1 MIPLGKVSVFA
12 ASSWGGFFLEQRMA
26 KLYAE
31 IAKMEAQDDGTVKVW
46 GYASSEAVDS
56 DGEIIAAEAMKAAI
70 PDYMKFGAVR
80 EMHGSNAAGTA
91 IEINV
96 ENDGRTFF
104 GAHIV
109 DPVAVTKVKTGVYK
123 GFSIGGSVTARDE
136 LNKSQITGLK
146 LTEIS
151 LVDRP
156 ANPDAVFT
164 CYKAD
169 KPKDEEEADKDDKPS
184 DKSAEEKGDK
194 PKDGDKEP
202 EAEEKDGKDDKKDD
216 EEEDDKKDEAE
227 KSASVNLSESEIAI
241 LKAVLA
247 KAEKPKD
254 EPVAKSMWQVKSLAD
269 VLMSLEWL
277 ISDASYDGVDEAVI
291 AQIKESAGKLAESLK
306 ALTVSE
312 ADKLVDGLAA
322 KADKSDDLAK
332 AESVDELAKAQDALK
347 KSNDALAKAQAEI
360 ESLKKQAAPPKGST
374 KAISKAED
382 NGEDPLNGFE
392 PIVKNDGSLDDVAT
406 LVKAAQ
412 AGRL

>member
-1 MIPLGKVSVFA
+1 MT
-12 ASSWGGFFLEQRMA
+12 

-56 DGEIIAAEAMKAAI
+56 DGEVIAAEAMKAAI

-96 ENDGRTFF
+96 EDDGRTFF

-109 DPVAVTKVKTGVYK
+109 DPIAVTKVKTGVYK
-123 GFSIGGSVTARDE
+123 GFSIGGSVTARDD

-164 CYKAD
+164 CFKAD
-169 KPKDEEEADKDDKPS
+169 KPKADEEADKDED
-184 DKSAEEKGDK
+184 DKSADKTDETPADDAEKA
-194 PKDGDKEP
+194 DG
-202 EAEEKDGKDDKKDD
+202 DKKDD
-216 EEEDDKKDEAE
+216 KEDKEDEAE

-247 KAEKPKD
+247 KADKPKD
-254 EPVAKSMWQVKSLAD
+254 EPVAKSMYQVKSLAD
-269 VLMSLEWL
+269 VLMSLKWL
-277 ISDASYDGVDEAVI
+277 VDDAVYVDIDEAVI
-291 AQIKESAGKLAESLK
+291 AQIKESAASLAESLK
-306 ALTVSE
+306 ALAASE

-322 KADKSDDLAK
+322 KADKSDDIAK
-332 AESVDELAKAQDALK
+332 AESADELAKAQDALK

-374 KAISKAED
+374 KAIGKTED
-382 NGEDPLNGFE
+382 NGEDPLKGFQ

-406 LVKAAQ
+406 LIKAAQ
-412 AGRL
+412 TGRL

>member
-1 MIPLGKVSVFA
+1 
-12 ASSWGGFFLEQRMA
+12 MA

-56 DGEIIAAEAMKAAI
+56 DGEIISAKAMKAAI

-96 ENDGRTFF
+96 EDDGRTFF

-109 DPVAVTKVKTGVYK
+109 DPIAVTKVKTGVYK

-164 CYKAD
+164 CFKAD
-169 KPKDEEEADKDDKPS
+169 KPKDGEEAADKDDEPADKADETPADDTEKADS
-184 DKSAEEKGDK
+184 DK
-194 PKDGDKEP
+194 KDDKE
-202 EAEEKDGKDDKKDD
+202 DDKKDD
-216 EEEDDKKDEAE
+216 AE
-227 KSASVNLSESEIAI
+227 KSASVELSESEIAI

-247 KAEKPKD
+247 KAEKQEAATK
-254 EPVAKSMWQVKSLAD
+254 AD
-269 VLMSLEWL
+269 
-277 ISDASYDGVDEAVI
+277 
-291 AQIKESAGKLAESLK
+291 ESADES
-306 ALTVSE
+306 VS
-312 ADKLVDGLAA
+312 KS
-322 KADKSDDLAK
+322 DKSDDLVK
-332 AESVDELAKAQDALK
+332 AEMVDALAKAQDALK

-374 KAISKAED
+374 KAIGKAED
-382 NGEDPLNGFE
+382 NGEDPLKGFQ

>member
-1 MIPLGKVSVFA
+1 
-12 ASSWGGFFLEQRMA
+12 MA

-56 DGEIIAAEAMKAAI
+56 DGEVIAAEAMKAAI

-96 ENDGRTFF
+96 EDDGRTFF

-164 CYKAD
+164 CFKAD
-169 KPKDEEEADKDDKPS
+169 KSKDEEEADKDEDDKTV
-184 DKSAEEKGDK
+184 DKTDETPADDAEKADDK
-194 PKDGDKEP
+194 ADGK
-202 EAEEKDGKDDKKDD
+202 KDDK
-216 EEEDDKKDEAE
+216 EDEAE
-227 KSASVNLSESEIAI
+227 KSASVELSKSEIAI

-247 KAEKPKD
+247 KAEELKD

-269 VLMSLEWL
+269 VLMSLKWL
-277 ISDASYDGVDEAVI
+277 INDAGYDGVDESVI
-291 AQIKESAGKLAESLK
+291 AQIKESAGSLAESLK

-332 AESVDELAKAQDALK
+332 AESADELAKAQDALK

-382 NGEDPLNGFE
+382 NGEDPLQGFQ

-406 LVKAAQ
+406 LIKAKQ
-412 AGRL
+412 TGRL

>member
-1 MIPLGKVSVFA
+1 
-12 ASSWGGFFLEQRMA
+12 MA

-56 DGEIIAAEAMKAAI
+56 DGEVIAAEAMKAAI

-96 ENDGRTFF
+96 EDDGRTFF

-169 KPKDEEEADKDDKPS
+169 KPKDGEEAADKDDKKT
-184 DKSAEEKGDK
+184 DKTDETPADNTEKA
-194 PKDGDKEP
+194 DGEKVDDKE
-202 EAEEKDGKDDKKDD
+202 DDKKDD
-216 EEEDDKKDEAE
+216 AE
-227 KSASVNLSESEIAI
+227 KSASVELSESEIAI

-269 VLMSLEWL
+269 VLTSLKWL
-277 ISDASYDGVDEAVI
+277 IEDAAYDNIDEAVI
-291 AQIKESAGKLAESLK
+291 AQIKESAGSLAESLK
-306 ALTVSE
+306 ALAVSE

-322 KADKSDDLAK
+322 KADKSDNLAK

-382 NGEDPLNGFE
+382 NGEDPLNGFQ

>member
-1 MIPLGKVSVFA
+1 
-12 ASSWGGFFLEQRMA
+12 MA

-56 DGEIIAAEAMKAAI
+56 DGEVIAAEAMKAAI

-96 ENDGRTFF
+96 EDDGRTFF

-164 CYKAD
+164 CFKAD
-169 KPKDEEEADKDDKPS
+169 KPKDGEEAADKDEDEKPTDKADETPA
-184 DKSAEEKGDK
+184 DDAEKA
-194 PKDGDKEP
+194 DG
-202 EAEEKDGKDDKKDD
+202 DKKDD
-216 EEEDDKKDEAE
+216 KEDEAE
-227 KSASVNLSESEIAI
+227 KSASVELSASEIAV

-247 KAEKPKD
+247 KADKSGYEHKY

-269 VLMSLEWL
+269 VLMSLKWL
-277 ISDASYDGVDEAVI
+277 IEDAAYDNIDETVI
-291 AQIKESAGKLAESLK
+291 AQIKESAGSLAESLK
-306 ALTVSE
+306 ALTISE

-347 KSNDALAKAQAEI
+347 KSNDALVKAQAEI
-360 ESLKKQAAPPKGST
+360 ESLKKQAAPPKGSI

-382 NGEDPLNGFE
+382 NGEDPLNGFA

-406 LVKAAQ
+406 LIKAKQ
-412 AGRL
+412 TGRL

>member
-1 MIPLGKVSVFA
+1 
-12 ASSWGGFFLEQRMA
+12 MA

-56 DGEIIAAEAMKAAI
+56 DGEIIVAEAMKAAI

-96 ENDGRTFF
+96 EDDGRTFF

-109 DPVAVTKVKTGVYK
+109 DPIAVTKVKTGVYK

-169 KPKDEEEADKDDKPS
+169 KQKDEEEADKDEDDKTA
-184 DKSAEEKGDK
+184 DKADETPADDAEKA
-194 PKDGDKEP
+194 DG
-202 EAEEKDGKDDKKDD
+202 DKKDD
-216 EEEDDKKDEAE
+216 KDDKEDETK

-269 VLMSLEWL
+269 VLTSLKWL
-277 ISDASYDGVDEAVI
+277 IEDAAYDNIDEAVI
-291 AQIKESAGKLAESLK
+291 AQIKESAASLAESLK
-306 ALTVSE
+306 ALTGSE

-406 LVKAAQ
+406 LIKAKQ
-412 AGRL
+412 TGRL

>member
-1 MIPLGKVSVFA
+1 
-12 ASSWGGFFLEQRMA
+12 MA

-56 DGEIIAAEAMKAAI
+56 DGEIIVAEAMKAAI

-96 ENDGRTFF
+96 EDDGRTFF

-169 KPKDEEEADKDDKPS
+169 KPKDDEETADKDDEPA
-184 DKSAEEKGDK
+184 DKTDETPADDTEKA
-194 PKDGDKEP
+194 DG
-202 EAEEKDGKDDKKDD
+202 DKKDD
-216 EEEDDKKDEAE
+216 KEDEAE

-269 VLMSLEWL
+269 VLMSLKWL
-277 ISDASYDGVDEAVI
+277 INDAGYDGVDEAVI
-291 AQIKESAGKLAESLK
+291 AQIKESASSLAESLK
-306 ALTVSE
+306 ALAVSE

-347 KSNDALAKAQAEI
+347 KSNDALVKAQAEI
-360 ESLKKQAAPPKGST
+360 ESLKKQAAPPKGSI

-382 NGEDPLNGFE
+382 NGEDPLNGFA

-406 LVKAAQ
+406 LIKAKQ
-412 AGRL
+412 TGRL

>member
-1 MIPLGKVSVFA
+1 
-12 ASSWGGFFLEQRMA
+12 MA

-96 ENDGRTFF
+96 EDDGRTFF

-169 KPKDEEEADKDDKPS
+169 KPKDEEEAVDKDDEAA
-184 DKSAEEKGDK
+184 DKTDETPDDDAEKA
-194 PKDGDKEP
+194 DG
-202 EAEEKDGKDDKKDD
+202 DKKDD
-216 EEEDDKKDEAE
+216 KEDDKKDEAE

-269 VLMSLEWL
+269 VLTSLKWL
-277 ISDASYDGVDEAVI
+277 IEDAIYDDVDAAVI
-291 AQIKESAGKLAESLK
+291 AQIKESAGSLAESLK

-312 ADKLVDGLAA
+312 ADKLVDGLAT

-332 AESVDELAKAQDALK
+332 AESADELAKAQDALK

-360 ESLKKQAAPPKGST
+360 ESLKKQAAPPKGSA
-374 KAISKAED
+374 KAIGKAED
-382 NGEDPLNGFE
+382 NGEDPLKGFQ

>member
-1 MIPLGKVSVFA
+1 
-12 ASSWGGFFLEQRMA
+12 MA

-96 ENDGRTFF
+96 EDDGRTFF

-164 CYKAD
+164 CFKAD
-169 KPKDEEEADKDDKPS
+169 KPKDDEEAADKDDEPA
-184 DKSAEEKGDK
+184 DKADETPDDDAEKA
-194 PKDGDKEP
+194 DG
-202 EAEEKDGKDDKKDD
+202 DKKDD
-216 EEEDDKKDEAE
+216 KEDDKKDEAGR
-227 KSASVNLSESEIAI
+227 SASVELSESEIAI

-254 EPVAKSMWQVKSLAD
+254 ELVTKSMWQVKSLAD
-269 VLMSLEWL
+269 VLALLKWL
-277 ISDASYDGVDEAVI
+277 IEDAIYDDVDAAVI
-291 AQIKESAGKLAESLK
+291 AQIKESAGSLAESLK

-374 KAISKAED
+374 KAIGKAED
-382 NGEDPLNGFE
+382 NGEDHLNGFQ

-412 AGRL
+412 TGRL

>member
-1 MIPLGKVSVFA
+1 
-12 ASSWGGFFLEQRMA
+12 MA

-96 ENDGRTFF
+96 EDDGRTFF

-169 KPKDEEEADKDDKPS
+169 KPKADEEADKDEDEKPADKADETPA
-184 DKSAEEKGDK
+184 DDTEK
-194 PKDGDKEP
+194 
-202 EAEEKDGKDDKKDD
+202 ADDKKD
-216 EEEDDKKDEAE
+216 KAE
-227 KSASVNLSESEIAI
+227 KSASVELSDSEIAI

-269 VLMSLEWL
+269 VLMSLKWL
-277 ISDASYDGVDEAVI
+277 IEDAVYGNIDEAVV
-291 AQIKESAGKLAESLK
+291 AQIKESAGSLAESLK
-306 ALTVSE
+306 ALTISE

-360 ESLKKQAAPPKGST
+360 ESLKKQVAPPKGST

-382 NGEDPLNGFE
+382 NGEDPLKGFL

-412 AGRL
+412 TGRL

>member
-1 MIPLGKVSVFA
+1 
-12 ASSWGGFFLEQRMA
+12 MA

-96 ENDGRTFF
+96 EDDGRTFF

-164 CYKAD
+164 CFKAD
-169 KPKDEEEADKDDKPS
+169 KSKDEEEAADKDDKPS
-184 DKSAEEKGDK
+184 DKSAEEEGDK

-202 EAEEKDGKDDKKDD
+202 EAKDKDDKDDKKDD
-216 EEEDDKKDEAE
+216 EEDGKKDETE
-227 KSASVNLSESEIAI
+227 KSASVNLSESEIAL
-241 LKAVLA
+241 LKSVLA
-247 KAEKPKD
+247 RLEKSSVP
-254 EPVAKSMWQVKSLAD
+254 
-269 VLMSLEWL
+269 
-277 ISDASYDGVDEAVI
+277 
-291 AQIKESAGKLAESLK
+291 
-306 ALTVSE
+306 
-312 ADKLVDGLAA
+312 
-322 KADKSDDLAK
+322 DDLTK

-360 ESLKKQAAPPKGST
+360 ESLKKQAAPPKGSA

-382 NGEDPLNGFE
+382 NGEDPLKGFQ

>member
-1 MIPLGKVSVFA
+1 
-12 ASSWGGFFLEQRMA
+12 MA

-56 DGEIIAAEAMKAAI
+56 DGEVIAAEAMKAAI

-96 ENDGRTFF
+96 EDDGRTFF

-164 CYKAD
+164 CFKAD
-169 KPKDEEEADKDDKPS
+169 KPKDDEETADKDDEPA
-184 DKSAEEKGDK
+184 DKADETPDDDAEKA
-194 PKDGDKEP
+194 DG
-202 EAEEKDGKDDKKDD
+202 DKKDD
-216 EEEDDKKDEAE
+216 KEDDKKDEAE
-227 KSASVNLSESEIAI
+227 KSASVELSESEIAI

-247 KAEKPKD
+247 KAEKSKD

-269 VLMSLEWL
+269 VLASLKWL
-277 ISDASYDGVDEAVI
+277 IEDAIYDDVDVAVI
-291 AQIKESAGKLAESLK
+291 AQIKESAGSLAESLK
-306 ALTVSE
+306 ALTISE

-332 AESVDELAKAQDALK
+332 AESADELAKAQDALK

-374 KAISKAED
+374 KAIGKAED
-382 NGEDPLNGFE
+382 NGEDPLKGFQ

>member
-1 MIPLGKVSVFA
+1 
-12 ASSWGGFFLEQRMA
+12 MA

-96 ENDGRTFF
+96 EDDGRTFF

-184 DKSAEEKGDK
+184 DKSAEEEGDK

-202 EAEEKDGKDDKKDD
+202 KAEDKDDKDD
-216 EEEDDKKDEAE
+216 KEDDKEDEAE

-247 KAEKPKD
+247 KAEKQEAVTKAD
-254 EPVAKSMWQVKSLAD
+254 EPVDESVSKS
-269 VLMSLEWL
+269 
-277 ISDASYDGVDEAVI
+277 
-291 AQIKESAGKLAESLK
+291 
-306 ALTVSE
+306 
-312 ADKLVDGLAA
+312 
-322 KADKSDDLAK
+322 DKSDDLAK
-332 AESVDELAKAQDALK
+332 AEMADALK

-382 NGEDPLNGFE
+382 NGEDPLKGFQ

-406 LVKAAQ
+406 LIKAKQ
-412 AGRL
+412 TGRL

>member
-1 MIPLGKVSVFA
+1 
-12 ASSWGGFFLEQRMA
+12 MA

-96 ENDGRTFF
+96 EDDGRTFF

-109 DPVAVTKVKTGVYK
+109 DPIAVTKVKTGVYK

-164 CYKAD
+164 CFKAD
-169 KPKDEEEADKDDKPS
+169 KPKDEEEATDKDDEPA
-184 DKSAEEKGDK
+184 DKADETPADDAEKA
-194 PKDGDKEP
+194 DG
-202 EAEEKDGKDDKKDD
+202 
-216 EEEDDKKDEAE
+216 DKKDEAE
-227 KSASVNLSESEIAI
+227 KSASVELSESEIAI

-269 VLMSLEWL
+269 VLMSLKWL
-277 ISDASYDGVDEAVI
+277 IEDAAYDNIDETVI
-291 AQIKESAGKLAESLK
+291 AQIKESAGSLAESLK
-306 ALTVSE
+306 ALAASE

-374 KAISKAED
+374 KAIGKAED
-382 NGEDPLNGFE
+382 NGEDPLKGFQ

-406 LVKAAQ
+406 LVKAAH

>member
-1 MIPLGKVSVFA
+1 
-12 ASSWGGFFLEQRMA
+12 MA

-96 ENDGRTFF
+96 EDDGRTFF

-169 KPKDEEEADKDDKPS
+169 KPKDDEEADKAEDDKPA
-184 DKSAEEKGDK
+184 DKADETPDDDAEKA
-194 PKDGDKEP
+194 DG
-202 EAEEKDGKDDKKDD
+202 
-216 EEEDDKKDEAE
+216 DKKDEKDDKEDETE
-227 KSASVNLSESEIAI
+227 KSASVDLSESEIAI

-269 VLMSLEWL
+269 VLASLRWL
-277 ISDASYDGVDEAVI
+277 IEDAIYDDVDAAVI
-291 AQIKESAGKLAESLK
+291 AQIKESAGSLAESLK

-332 AESVDELAKAQDALK
+332 SESADELAKAQDALK

-360 ESLKKQAAPPKGST
+360 ESLKKQAAPPKGSA

-382 NGEDPLNGFE
+382 NGEDPLKGFQ

-412 AGRL
+412 TGRL

>member
-1 MIPLGKVSVFA
+1 
-12 ASSWGGFFLEQRMA
+12 MA

-96 ENDGRTFF
+96 EDDGRTFF

-164 CYKAD
+164 CFKAD
-169 KPKDEEEADKDDKPS
+169 KPKDGEEAADKDNKPADKADETPADDTEKADS
-184 DKSAEEKGDK
+184 DKADK
-194 PKDGDKEP
+194 KV
-202 EAEEKDGKDDKKDD
+202 DDK
-216 EEEDDKKDEAE
+216 EDDKKDETE
-227 KSASVNLSESEIAI
+227 KSASVNLSESEITI

-254 EPVAKSMWQVKSLAD
+254 EPVAKSIYQVKSLTD
-269 VLMSLEWL
+269 VLISLKWL
-277 ISDASYDGVDEAVI
+277 IDDANYGSVDKDI
-291 AQIKESAGKLAESLK
+291 TAQIKESEASLAESLK
-306 ALTVSE
+306 ALTASE
-312 ADKLVDGLAA
+312 ADKLVDGLSA

-332 AESVDELAKAQDALK
+332 AEPADELAKAQDALK

-374 KAISKAED
+374 KAIGKAED
-382 NGEDPLNGFE
+382 NGEDPLNGFQ

-412 AGRL
+412 TGRL

>member
-1 MIPLGKVSVFA
+1 
-12 ASSWGGFFLEQRMA
+12 MA

-96 ENDGRTFF
+96 EDDGRTFF

-109 DPVAVTKVKTGVYK
+109 DPIAVTKVKTGVYK

-164 CYKAD
+164 CFKAD
-169 KPKDEEEADKDDKPS
+169 KPKDEEEADKDED
-184 DKSAEEKGDK
+184 DKSADKPDETPAEKAEGDK
-194 PKDGDKEP
+194 V
-202 EAEEKDGKDDKKDD
+202 DDK
-216 EEEDDKKDEAE
+216 EDDKKNEAE
-227 KSASVNLSESEIAI
+227 KSVSVNLSESEIAI

-254 EPVAKSMWQVKSLAD
+254 ELVAKSIYQVKSLTD
-269 VLMSLEWL
+269 VLISLKWL
-277 ISDASYDGVDEAVI
+277 IDDANYGSVDKDI
-291 AQIKESAGKLAESLK
+291 TAQIKESAASLAESLK

-312 ADKLVDGLAA
+312 ADKLVDGLVI
-322 KADKSDDLAK
+322 KADKSDDLTK

-374 KAISKAED
+374 KAIGKAED
-382 NGEDPLNGFE
+382 NGEDPLNGFQ
-392 PIVKNDGSLDDVAT
+392 PIVKNDGTLDDVAT

-412 AGRL
+412 TGHL

>member
-1 MIPLGKVSVFA
+1 
-12 ASSWGGFFLEQRMA
+12 MA

-96 ENDGRTFF
+96 EDDGRTFF

-164 CYKAD
+164 FFKAD
-169 KPKDEEEADKDDKPS
+169 KPKDEEETADKDDEPA
-184 DKSAEEKGDK
+184 DKADETPDDDAEKA
-194 PKDGDKEP
+194 DG
-202 EAEEKDGKDDKKDD
+202 DKKDD
-216 EEEDDKKDEAE
+216 KEDDKKDEAE
-227 KSASVNLSESEIAI
+227 KSASVELSESEIAI
-241 LKAVLA
+241 LKAVLV
-247 KAEKPKD
+247 KAEKQEAEVKAD
-254 EPVAKSMWQVKSLAD
+254 EPVDESVGKS
-269 VLMSLEWL
+269 
-277 ISDASYDGVDEAVI
+277 
-291 AQIKESAGKLAESLK
+291 
-306 ALTVSE
+306 
-312 ADKLVDGLAA
+312 DKP
-322 KADKSDDLAK
+322 DDLAK
-332 AESVDELAKAQDALK
+332 AEMADALAKAQDALK

-374 KAISKAED
+374 KAIGKAED
-382 NGEDPLNGFE
+382 NGEDPLNGFQ

-412 AGRL
+412 TGRL

>member
-1 MIPLGKVSVFA
+1 MT
-12 ASSWGGFFLEQRMA
+12 

-96 ENDGRTFF
+96 EDDGRTFF

-169 KPKDEEEADKDDKPS
+169 KPKDEEEAKKEDEPANKADETPADDT
-184 DKSAEEKGDK
+184 EKAD
-194 PKDGDKEP
+194 
-202 EAEEKDGKDDKKDD
+202 
-216 EEEDDKKDEAE
+216 DDKKDEAE
-227 KSASVNLSESEIAI
+227 KSASVELSESEIAI

-254 EPVAKSMWQVKSLAD
+254 ELVTKSMWQVKSLAD
-269 VLMSLEWL
+269 VLASLKWL
-277 ISDASYDGVDEAVI
+277 IEDAIYDDVDAAVI
-291 AQIKESAGKLAESLK
+291 AQIKESAGSLAESLK

-312 ADKLVDGLAA
+312 ADKLVNGLAA

-374 KAISKAED
+374 KAIGKAED
-382 NGEDPLNGFE
+382 NGEDPLKGFQ

-412 AGRL
+412 AVRL

>member
-1 MIPLGKVSVFA
+1 
-12 ASSWGGFFLEQRMA
+12 MA

-96 ENDGRTFF
+96 EDDGRTFF

-109 DPVAVTKVKTGVYK
+109 DPIAVTKVKTGVYK

-164 CYKAD
+164 CFKAD
-169 KPKDEEEADKDDKPS
+169 KPKDEEEADKEEDEKPTDKADETPADDAEKADDK
-184 DKSAEEKGDK
+184 A
-194 PKDGDKEP
+194 DGK
-202 EAEEKDGKDDKKDD
+202 KDDKED
-216 EEEDDKKDEAE
+216 ETE

-241 LKAVLA
+241 LKAALA

-254 EPVAKSMWQVKSLAD
+254 EPVTKSMWQVKSLAD
-269 VLMSLEWL
+269 VLMSLKWL
-277 ISDASYDGVDEAVI
+277 INDAGYDGVDEAVI
-291 AQIKESAGKLAESLK
+291 AQIKESAGSLAESLK

-332 AESVDELAKAQDALK
+332 AESVDELTKAQDALK

-382 NGEDPLNGFE
+382 NGEDPLNGFQ

-412 AGRL
+412 TGRL

>member
-1 MIPLGKVSVFA
+1 
-12 ASSWGGFFLEQRMA
+12 MA

-31 IAKMEAQDDGTVKVW
+31 IAKMETQDDGTVKVW

-56 DGEIIAAEAMKAAI
+56 DGEVIAAEAMKAAI

-96 ENDGRTFF
+96 EDDGRTFF

-109 DPVAVTKVKTGVYK
+109 DPIAVTKVKTGVYK

-164 CYKAD
+164 CFKAD
-169 KPKDEEEADKDDKPS
+169 KPKDEEEAADKDDKPS
-184 DKSAEEKGDK
+184 DKPAEEEGDK
-194 PKDGDKEP
+194 PKEGDKEP
-202 EAEEKDGKDDKKDD
+202 EAEDKDGKDDK
-216 EEEDDKKDEAE
+216 EDDKDDKEDETE
-227 KSASVNLSESEIAI
+227 KSASVDLSEAEIAI

-247 KAEKPKD
+247 RFEKS
-254 EPVAKSMWQVKSLAD
+254 AA
-269 VLMSLEWL
+269 
-277 ISDASYDGVDEAVI
+277 SDG
-291 AQIKESAGKLAESLK
+291 
-306 ALTVSE
+306 
-312 ADKLVDGLAA
+312 
-322 KADKSDDLAK
+322 LAK
-332 AESVDELAKAQDALK
+332 AESADELAKAQDALK

-360 ESLKKQAAPPKGST
+360 ESLKKQAAPPKGSA

-382 NGEDPLNGFE
+382 NGEDPLKGFQ

>member
-1 MIPLGKVSVFA
+1 
-12 ASSWGGFFLEQRMA
+12 MA

-96 ENDGRTFF
+96 EDDGRTFF

-109 DPVAVTKVKTGVYK
+109 DPIAVTKVKTGVYK

-164 CYKAD
+164 CFKAD
-169 KPKDEEEADKDDKPS
+169 KPKDDDEVDKAEDDKS
-184 DKSAEEKGDK
+184 TEKADETPVDDTEK
-194 PKDGDKEP
+194 ADG
-202 EAEEKDGKDDKKDD
+202 
-216 EEEDDKKDEAE
+216 KKDEAE
-227 KSASVNLSESEIAI
+227 KSASVELSESEIAI

-254 EPVAKSMWQVKSLAD
+254 EPVAKSIYQVKSLTD
-269 VLMSLEWL
+269 VLISLKWL
-277 ISDASYDGVDEAVI
+277 IDDANYGSVDKDI
-291 AQIKESAGKLAESLK
+291 TAQIKESAASLAESLK
-306 ALTVSE
+306 ALTASE
-312 ADKLVDGLAA
+312 ADKLVDGLSA

-382 NGEDPLNGFE
+382 NGEDPLKGFQ

-412 AGRL
+412 TGRL

>member
-1 MIPLGKVSVFA
+1 
-12 ASSWGGFFLEQRMA
+12 MA

-96 ENDGRTFF
+96 EDDGRTFF

-164 CYKAD
+164 CFKAD
-169 KPKDEEEADKDDKPS
+169 KPKDEEEVDKDDKPS
-184 DKSAEEKGDK
+184 DKSAEKEGDK

-202 EAEEKDGKDDKKDD
+202 EAEDKDDKDD
-216 EEEDDKKDEAE
+216 KEDDKKDEAE

-247 KAEKPKD
+247 KAEKQEAVTK
-254 EPVAKSMWQVKSLAD
+254 AD
-269 VLMSLEWL
+269 
-277 ISDASYDGVDEAVI
+277 GPVDEAVS
-291 AQIKESAGKLAESLK
+291 KS
-306 ALTVSE
+306 
-312 ADKLVDGLAA
+312 
-322 KADKSDDLAK
+322 DKSDDLAK
-332 AESVDELAKAQDALK
+332 AEMADALAKAQDALK

-382 NGEDPLNGFE
+382 NGEDPLKGFE

-412 AGRL
+412 TGRL

>member
-96 ENDGRTFF
+96 EDDGRTFF

-109 DPVAVTKVKTGVYK
+109 DPVAVAKVKTGVYK

-164 CYKAD
+164 CFKAD
-169 KPKDEEEADKDDKPS
+169 KPKADEEAGKDEDDKPS
-184 DKSAEEKGDK
+184 DKSAEDKVDK

-202 EAEEKDGKDDKKDD
+202 EAEDKDDKGDKKDD
-216 EEEDDKKDEAE
+216 KEDEAE

-269 VLMSLEWL
+269 VLMSLKWL
-277 ISDASYDGVDEAVI
+277 IEDAAYDNIDEAVI
-291 AQIKESAGKLAESLK
+291 AQIKESAASLAELLK

-312 ADKLVDGLAA
+312 ADRLVGGLAA

-382 NGEDPLNGFE
+382 NGEDPLNGFQ

-412 AGRL
+412 TGRL

>member
-1 MIPLGKVSVFA
+1 
-12 ASSWGGFFLEQRMA
+12 MA

-96 ENDGRTFF
+96 EDDGRTFF

-164 CYKAD
+164 CFKAD
-169 KPKDEEEADKDDKPS
+169 KPKDEEADKDEDDKPAGKS
-184 DKSAEEKGDK
+184 DETPADDAEKA
-194 PKDGDKEP
+194 DGDKKADEG
-202 EAEEKDGKDDKKDD
+202 DG
-216 EEEDDKKDEAE
+216 KKDEAE
-227 KSASVNLSESEIAI
+227 KSASVELSESEIAI

-269 VLMSLEWL
+269 VLMSLKWL
-277 ISDASYDGVDEAVI
+277 IEDAAYDNIDEAVI
-291 AQIKESAGKLAESLK
+291 AQIKESAGSLAESLK
-306 ALTVSE
+306 ALTISE

-374 KAISKAED
+374 KAIGKAED
-382 NGEDPLNGFE
+382 NGEDPLNGFQ

-406 LVKAAQ
+406 LIKAKQ
-412 AGRL
+412 TGRL

>member
-1 MIPLGKVSVFA
+1 
-12 ASSWGGFFLEQRMA
+12 MA

-56 DGEIIAAEAMKAAI
+56 DGEVIAAEAMKAAI

-96 ENDGRTFF
+96 EDDGRTFF

-164 CYKAD
+164 CFKAD
-169 KPKDEEEADKDDKPS
+169 KPKDEEEVADKDDEPA
-184 DKSAEEKGDK
+184 DKTDETPADDTEKA
-194 PKDGDKEP
+194 DG
-202 EAEEKDGKDDKKDD
+202 DKKDD
-216 EEEDDKKDEAE
+216 KEDDKKDEAE
-227 KSASVNLSESEIAI
+227 KSASVELSESEIAI

-254 EPVAKSMWQVKSLAD
+254 ELVTKSMWQVKSLAD
-269 VLMSLEWL
+269 VLMSLKWL
-277 ISDASYDGVDEAVI
+277 INDAGYDGVDESVI
-291 AQIKESAGKLAESLK
+291 AQIKESAGSLAESLK

-332 AESVDELAKAQDALK
+332 AESADELAKAQDALK

-374 KAISKAED
+374 KAIGKAED
-382 NGEDPLNGFE
+382 NGEDPLQGFQ

-412 AGRL
+412 TGRL

>member
-1 MIPLGKVSVFA
+1 
-12 ASSWGGFFLEQRMA
+12 MA

-56 DGEIIAAEAMKAAI
+56 DGEVIAAEAMKAAI

-96 ENDGRTFF
+96 EDDGRTFF

-109 DPVAVTKVKTGVYK
+109 DPVAVAKVKTGVYK

-164 CYKAD
+164 CFKAD
-169 KPKDEEEADKDDKPS
+169 KPKADEEADKDED
-184 DKSAEEKGDK
+184 DKSADKTDETPADDAEK
-194 PKDGDKEP
+194 
-202 EAEEKDGKDDKKDD
+202 ADDKADRKK
-216 EEEDDKKDEAE
+216 DDKKDEAE
-227 KSASVNLSESEIAI
+227 KSVSVNLSESEIAI

-247 KAEKPKD
+247 KADKPKD
-254 EPVAKSMWQVKSLAD
+254 EPVAKSMYQVKSLAD
-269 VLMSLEWL
+269 VLMSLKWL
-277 ISDASYDGVDEAVI
+277 VEDAVYGNIDDAVT
-291 AQIKESAGKLAESLK
+291 AQIKESAASLAESLK

-312 ADKLVDGLAA
+312 ADKLVDGLAT
-322 KADKSDDLAK
+322 KADKSDDLTK
-332 AESVDELAKAQDALK
+332 AESVDDLAKAQDALK

-374 KAISKAED
+374 KAIGKAED
-382 NGEDPLNGFE
+382 NGEDPLNGFQ

-406 LVKAAQ
+406 LIKAKQ
-412 AGRL
+412 TGRL

>member
-1 MIPLGKVSVFA
+1 
-12 ASSWGGFFLEQRMA
+12 MA

-96 ENDGRTFF
+96 EDDGRTFF

-164 CYKAD
+164 CFKAD
-169 KPKDEEEADKDDKPS
+169 KPKDEEGADKDEDDKTA
-184 DKSAEEKGDK
+184 DKTDETPADDAEKADDK
-194 PKDGDKEP
+194 ADGK
-202 EAEEKDGKDDKKDD
+202 KDDKED
-216 EEEDDKKDEAE
+216 ETE

-269 VLMSLEWL
+269 VLVSLKWL
-277 ISDASYDGVDEAVI
+277 IHDAGYDGTDEDVV
-291 AQIKESAGKLAESLK
+291 AQIKESAGNLAESLK

-347 KSNDALAKAQAEI
+347 KSNEALAKAQAEI

-406 LVKAAQ
+406 LIKAKQ
-412 AGRL
+412 TGRL

>member
-1 MIPLGKVSVFA
+1 
-12 ASSWGGFFLEQRMA
+12 MA

-96 ENDGRTFF
+96 EDDGRTFF

-164 CYKAD
+164 CFKAD
-169 KPKDEEEADKDDKPS
+169 KPKDEEETAGKDDKPS
-184 DKSAEEKGDK
+184 DKSAEEEGDK
-194 PKDGDKEP
+194 PKDGDKKP
-202 EAEEKDGKDDKKDD
+202 EAEDKGGKDDKD
-216 EEEDDKKDEAE
+216 DDKEDETE
-227 KSASVNLSESEIAI
+227 KSASVDLSEAEIAI

-247 KAEKPKD
+247 KAEKQEAAIKAD
-254 EPVAKSMWQVKSLAD
+254 EPVDESVSKS
-269 VLMSLEWL
+269 
-277 ISDASYDGVDEAVI
+277 
-291 AQIKESAGKLAESLK
+291 
-306 ALTVSE
+306 
-312 ADKLVDGLAA
+312 
-322 KADKSDDLAK
+322 DKSDDLAK
-332 AESVDELAKAQDALK
+332 AEMADALAKAQDALK

-382 NGEDPLNGFE
+382 NGEDPLKGFQ

>member
-1 MIPLGKVSVFA
+1 MGLPLSLRGRL
-12 ASSWGGFFLEQRMA
+12 FLEYTMA

-56 DGEIIAAEAMKAAI
+56 DGEVIAAEAMKAAI

-96 ENDGRTFF
+96 EDDGRTFF

-164 CYKAD
+164 CFKAD
-169 KPKDEEEADKDDKPS
+169 KPKDEEEATDKDDEPT
-184 DKSAEEKGDK
+184 DKADETPADDTEKADS
-194 PKDGDKEP
+194 
-202 EAEEKDGKDDKKDD
+202 DKKDD
-216 EEEDDKKDEAE
+216 KEDDKKDEAE
-227 KSASVNLSESEIAI
+227 KSASVELSESEIAI

-254 EPVAKSMWQVKSLAD
+254 ELVTKSMWQVKSLAD
-269 VLMSLEWL
+269 VLASLKWL
-277 ISDASYDGVDEAVI
+277 IEDAIYDDVDAAVI
-291 AQIKESAGKLAESLK
+291 AQIKESAGSLVESLK
-306 ALTVSE
+306 ALTASE

-332 AESVDELAKAQDALK
+332 AESEDELAKAQDALK

-374 KAISKAED
+374 KAIGKAED
-382 NGEDPLNGFE
+382 NGEDPLKGFQ

-412 AGRL
+412 SGRL

>member
-1 MIPLGKVSVFA
+1 
-12 ASSWGGFFLEQRMA
+12 MA

-56 DGEIIAAEAMKAAI
+56 DGEVIAAEAMKAAI

-96 ENDGRTFF
+96 EDDGRTFF

-164 CYKAD
+164 CFKAD
-169 KPKDEEEADKDDKPS
+169 KPKDGEEVADKDDEPA
-184 DKSAEEKGDK
+184 DKADETPADDTEKA
-194 PKDGDKEP
+194 DG
-202 EAEEKDGKDDKKDD
+202 DKKDD
-216 EEEDDKKDEAE
+216 KEDDKKDEAE

-247 KAEKPKD
+247 KAEKQEAATKAD
-254 EPVAKSMWQVKSLAD
+254 EPVDESVIKS
-269 VLMSLEWL
+269 
-277 ISDASYDGVDEAVI
+277 
-291 AQIKESAGKLAESLK
+291 
-306 ALTVSE
+306 
-312 ADKLVDGLAA
+312 
-322 KADKSDDLAK
+322 DKSDDLAK
-332 AESVDELAKAQDALK
+332 AEMADALAKAQDALK

-382 NGEDPLNGFE
+382 NGEDPLKGFL

-412 AGRL
+412 TGRL

>member
-1 MIPLGKVSVFA
+1 MT
-12 ASSWGGFFLEQRMA
+12 

-56 DGEIIAAEAMKAAI
+56 DGEVIAAEAMKAAI

-96 ENDGRTFF
+96 EDDGRTFF

-109 DPVAVTKVKTGVYK
+109 DPIAVTKVKTGVYK
-123 GFSIGGSVTARDE
+123 GFSIGGSVTARDD

-164 CYKAD
+164 CFKAD
-169 KPKDEEEADKDDKPS
+169 KPKADEEADKNED
-184 DKSAEEKGDK
+184 DKSADKTDETPADDAEKA
-194 PKDGDKEP
+194 DG
-202 EAEEKDGKDDKKDD
+202 DKKDD
-216 EEEDDKKDEAE
+216 KEDKEDEAE

-247 KAEKPKD
+247 KADKPKD
-254 EPVAKSMWQVKSLAD
+254 EPVAKSMYQVKSLAD
-269 VLMSLEWL
+269 VLMSLKWL
-277 ISDASYDGVDEAVI
+277 VDDAVYVDIDEAVI
-291 AQIKESAGKLAESLK
+291 AQIKESAASLAESLK
-306 ALTVSE
+306 ALAASE

-322 KADKSDDLAK
+322 KADKSDDIAK
-332 AESVDELAKAQDALK
+332 AESADELAKAQDALK

-374 KAISKAED
+374 KAIGKAED
-382 NGEDPLNGFE
+382 NGEDPLKGFQ

-406 LVKAAQ
+406 LIKAAQ
-412 AGRL
+412 TGRL

>member
-1 MIPLGKVSVFA
+1 
-12 ASSWGGFFLEQRMA
+12 MA

-56 DGEIIAAEAMKAAI
+56 DGEVIAAEAMKAAI

-96 ENDGRTFF
+96 EDDGRTFF

-169 KPKDEEEADKDDKPS
+169 KPKDEEEADKDEDDKTA
-184 DKSAEEKGDK
+184 DKTDETPADDAEKA
-194 PKDGDKEP
+194 DGNK
-202 EAEEKDGKDDKKDD
+202 KDDK
-216 EEEDDKKDEAE
+216 EDEAE
-227 KSASVNLSESEIAI
+227 KSASVELSESEIDI

-254 EPVAKSMWQVKSLAD
+254 EPVAKSIYQVKSLTD
-269 VLMSLEWL
+269 VLISLKWL
-277 ISDASYDGVDEAVI
+277 IDDANYGSVDKDI
-291 AQIKESAGKLAESLK
+291 TAQIKESAASLAESLK
-306 ALTVSE
+306 ALTASE
-312 ADKLVDGLAA
+312 ADKLVDGLSA

-332 AESVDELAKAQDALK
+332 AKSVDELAKAQDALK

-382 NGEDPLNGFE
+382 NGEDPLNGFT

-406 LVKAAQ
+406 LVKAAH

>member
-1 MIPLGKVSVFA
+1 
-12 ASSWGGFFLEQRMA
+12 MA

-96 ENDGRTFF
+96 EDDGRTFF

-109 DPVAVTKVKTGVYK
+109 DPIAVTKVKTGVYK

-169 KPKDEEEADKDDKPS
+169 KPKAEEEADKDEDDKPA
-184 DKSAEEKGDK
+184 DKTDETPADDAEKA
-194 PKDGDKEP
+194 DG
-202 EAEEKDGKDDKKDD
+202 DKKDD
-216 EEEDDKKDEAE
+216 KDDKEDETE
-227 KSASVNLSESEIAI
+227 KSASVELSESEIAI

-254 EPVAKSMWQVKSLAD
+254 EPVTKSMWQVKSLAD
-269 VLMSLEWL
+269 VLVSLKWL
-277 ISDASYDGVDEAVI
+277 IHDAGYDGTDEAVV
-291 AQIKESAGKLAESLK
+291 AQIKESAGSLAESLK

-347 KSNDALAKAQAEI
+347 KSNDALAKAQAEL
-360 ESLKKQAAPPKGST
+360 ESLKKQAAPPKGSA

-382 NGEDPLNGFE
+382 NGEDPLNGFQ
-392 PIVKNDGSLDDVAT
+392 PVVKNDGSLDDVAT

-412 AGRL
+412 TGRL

>member
-1 MIPLGKVSVFA
+1 
-12 ASSWGGFFLEQRMA
+12 MA

-96 ENDGRTFF
+96 EDDGRTFF

-164 CYKAD
+164 CFKAD
-169 KPKDEEEADKDDKPS
+169 KPKDEEEVDKDEDDKTADKTDETPADDAEKADNKADSKKDDK
-184 DKSAEEKGDK
+184 E
-194 PKDGDKEP
+194 
-202 EAEEKDGKDDKKDD
+202 
-216 EEEDDKKDEAE
+216 DEAE
-227 KSASVNLSESEIAI
+227 KSASVDLSESEIAI

-254 EPVAKSMWQVKSLAD
+254 EPVAKSMWQVKSLSD
-269 VLMSLEWL
+269 VLMSLKWL
-277 ISDASYDGVDEAVI
+277 IEDAAYDKVDEAVI
-291 AQIKESAGKLAESLK
+291 AQIKESAASLAESLK
-306 ALTVSE
+306 VLTVSE
-312 ADKLVDGLAA
+312 ADKLVDGLAT
-322 KADKSDDLAK
+322 KADKSDGLAK
-332 AESVDELAKAQDALK
+332 AESANELAKAQDALK
-347 KSNDALAKAQAEI
+347 KSNEALAKAQAEI

-406 LVKAAQ
+406 LIKAKQ
-412 AGRL
+412 TGRL